1 MVTNAGDPTQVV
13 GRESI
18 SRIAGGAPGEAG
30 WVPPGRPEAVE
41 GEDIFAV
48 ARPARSRVPVLAVL
62 IVALLLVGGGVWWF
76 ALQGDDS
83 PAPPQGGQRAAPAS
97 LADAVAK
104 LPGLPGRERDIPATM
119 PLDALV
125 ERQLLPQ
132 PTVEVLRAAGVVEV
146 GFRGT
151 TEVGVTVSV
160 FVVPGDREDA
170 LRDHQAELGL
180 APVRD
185 SGLSDGVG
193 VYRIATGDGVF
204 RRGVYRTNGFTVVM
218 DSSELGADVDK
229 NNAATF
235 AEMADRVLGALPK
248 N

>member
-1 MVTNAGDPTQVV
+1 MTNAGDPTQVV

-18 SRIAGGAPGEAG
+18 SRIAGGSPGEVG

-41 GEDIFAV
+41 EDDIFTV
-48 ARPARSRVPVLAVL
+48 TRPARSRVPVLAVL
-62 IVALLLVGGGVWWF
+62 IVALLLAAGGVWWF
-76 ALQGDDS
+76 AFQGDDS
-83 PAPPQGGQRAAPAS
+83 PTPPGGQQAAAPAS
-97 LADAVAK
+97 LEDAVAK
-104 LPGLPGRERDIPATM
+104 LPGLPGRERNIPVTM
-119 PLDALV
+119 PLDGLV
-125 ERQLLPQ
+125 EEQLLPQ
-132 PTVEVLRAAGVVEV
+132 PTVDVLREAGVTEV

-160 FVVPGDREDA
+160 FVVPGDREDV

-185 SGLSDGVG
+185 SGLADGVG
-193 VYRIATGDGVF
+193 VYRIATDDGVF

-218 DSSELGADVDK
+218 DSSELGKDVDE

-235 AEMADRVLGALPK
+235 AEMADRVLGALPPS
-248 N
+248 